1 MQLRYFNSE
10 KFGKSS
16 FSISGQK
23 KMFQTDIGR
32 LTFKKNPLQNK
43 LLQHLAEKA
52 FANIG
57 LLKWTNSKN
66 FFFFKEHCLIKKC
79 YIIKNALS
87 CQLLIKK

>member
-10 KFGKSS
+10 KFGKNS

-57 LLKWTNSKN
+57 LLKWTNSK
-66 FFFFKEHCLIKKC
+66 KLI
-79 YIIKNALS
+79 
-87 CQLLIKK
+87 